1 MRIIR
6 FSDLKLMGKSP
17 AHYHARMTGPAGEA
31 TRAMKIGSAAHRL
44 VLGQGPGRAIVRFEG
59 EARRGKEWAAFE
71 AANPDADILT
81 APEWAD
87 AEVIASAVAA
97 SPAAQDV
104 LRGARYEVPLDWEM
118 CGMACTTGGIDI
130 VGADYI
136 ADLKTAQTSE
146 PGAFGRAAFGM
157 SYHAQLAFYAEAARQ
172 NGLTVDRALV
182 VAVESSAPHC
192 VTVLRLAP
200 ELLEHGAQLCRLWLE
215 RLKACMEADE
225 WPGYAQS
232 PVEWSLPAWLG
243 PREESDDDA

>member
-6 FSDLKLMGKSP
+6 FSDLKLMGRSP

-59 EARRGKEWAAFE
+59 EARRGKEWTAFE

-104 LRGARYEVPLDWEM
+104 LRGARYEVPLNWEM
-118 CGMACTTGGIDI
+118 CGLRCTTGGIDI

-136 ADLKTAQTSE
+136 ADLKTAQSSE

-157 SYHAQLAFYAEAARQ
+157 SYHAQLAFYAEGARQ
-172 NGLTVDRALV
+172 NGLPVDRALV

-192 VTVLRLAP
+192 VTVMRLAP

-215 RLKACMEADE
+215 RLKACAEADE

>member
-1 MRIIR
+1 MSIR
-6 FSDLKLMGKSP
+6 FSNLKLMGKSP
-17 AHYHARMTGPAGEA
+17 AHYHARMLGCAFEPS
-31 TRAMKIGSAAHRL
+31 RAMKVGSATHRL

-59 EARRGKEWAAFE
+59 EARRGKEWTAFE

-81 APEWAD
+81 APEWAE
-87 AEVIASAVAA
+87 AEVIAAAVAA
-97 SPAAQDV
+97 SSAAQDV

-130 VGADYI
+130 VGAGYI
-136 ADLKTAQTSE
+136 ADLKTAQSSE
-146 PGAFGRAAFGM
+146 PGAFGRQAFAF
-157 SYHAQLAFYAEAARQ
+157 SYHSQLAFYLEGARQ
-172 NGLTVDRALV
+172 NGIAVDRALV
-182 VAVESSAPHC
+182 VAVESSSPYN
-192 VTVLRLAP
+192 VTVFCLAP

-215 RLKACMEADE
+215 RLKACMDADE